1 VTTTARVSL
10 KLRYAILK
18 WYYSLFIQT
27 NGRGS
32 VFKPLM
38 FEFPD
43 ENELYDKAYG
53 EWEFLLGKS
62 LLATPSVH
70 PGELS
75 VDAYFPKTNWYNFF
89 TGEKVI
95 TQEEPNRVLNVK
107 TPFDTPAPLFLRAGH
122 IVHQQNVDNVLS
134 TNDLNDELEF
144 VVGFEKYDNGLL
156 QAKGSFMGISSFTDD
171 NVHDRCMED
180 NCLYDIKVTGDKDF
194 ESNYRLEV
202 QFNAQK
208 QNTKVPLDDI
218 GVKGFKLYGLPLEF
232 LEEDEKKI
240 GYTMVSLTSAFDGS
254 VTIPDI
260 QRVVLGEDGAISLSF
275 ASVYRINDG
284 YKLSFEILV

>member
-1 VTTTARVSL
+1 
-10 KLRYAILK
+10 
-18 WYYSLFIQT
+18 
-27 NGRGS
+27 
-32 VFKPLM
+32 M

-43 ENELYDKAYG
+43 ENELYDKDYS
-53 EWEFLLGKS
+53 EWEFLLGKG
-62 LLATPSVH
+62 LLATPCVH
-70 PGELS
+70 PGQSS
-75 VDAYFPKTNWYNFF
+75 VNAYFPRTDWYDFF

-95 TQEEPNRVLNVK
+95 TLEESNRVLNVK
-107 TPFDTPAPLFLRAGH
+107 TPFDAPVPLFLRAGH

-144 VVGFEKYDNGLL
+144 VVGFDKNGDGQLE
-156 QAKGSFMGISSFTDD
+156 ATGSFMGISSFTDD

-180 NCLYDIKVTGDKDF
+180 NCLYNIKVTGDKDF
-194 ESNYRLEV
+194 ESTYRLDV

-232 LEEDEKKI
+232 MEEDEKKI
-240 GYTMVSLTSAFDGS
+240 SYTMVSLTSGLDGS

-260 QRVVLGEDGAISLSF
+260 QRVVVGEDGAISISF
-275 ASVYRINDG
+275 ASAYRINDG
-284 YKLSFEILV
+284 YKISFEILV